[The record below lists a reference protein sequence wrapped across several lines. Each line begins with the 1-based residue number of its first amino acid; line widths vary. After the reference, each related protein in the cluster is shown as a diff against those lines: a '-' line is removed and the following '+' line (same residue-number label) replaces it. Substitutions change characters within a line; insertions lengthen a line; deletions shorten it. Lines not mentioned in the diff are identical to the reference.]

1 VTEVVTV
8 RSARIRVHRT
18 GDPQHPPVVLL
29 HGIGRSLQDWL
40 PQHDRLSG
48 SHRVISLD
56 LPGFGLS
63 ERFGEPATLDSLAGG
78 VEDTLVAVGEDR
90 PVHVMGNSLG
100 GAVAMRMLVRDPDRI
115 ATMTLV
121 NSAGFG
127 KEVALALR
135 VLAVPGLGLRLLRR
149 MDRRAAWRVERSL
162 FVDRALVTDE
172 RVDFALKVAGRPDQ
186 ARVFLETAKS
196 LATVRGTRAGWRSE
210 LVTKVAEL
218 RKPTLV
224 VWGDR
229 DLILPATHLDAAR
242 RLLPHAEWHL
252 FPGTGHMPQ
261 IERADEFAALVRPL
275 LAAGGPAD
283 SGQEIP
289 HSPVVRPDR

>member
-1 VTEVVTV
+1 VTEVVAV
-8 RSARIRVHRT
+8 RGAKIRVHVT
-18 GDPQHPPVVLL
+18 GDPQSPPVLLL
-29 HGIGRSLQDWL
+29 HGIGRSLEDWL

-48 SHRVISLD
+48 SHRVVSVD

-63 ERFGEPATLDSLAGG
+63 ERLGERVTLDSLAAG
-78 VEDTLVAVGEDR
+78 VEDTLAAVGEDR

-115 ATMTLV
+115 VTLTLV

-127 KEVALALR
+127 KEVTLALR

-149 MDRRAAWRVERSL
+149 MDRRAARRVERSL

-172 RVDFALKVAGRPDQ
+172 RVDFALKVAARPEY

-196 LATVRGTRAGWRSE
+196 VGSFRGVRRAWRSE
-210 LVTKVAEL
+210 LVAKVAEL

-224 VWGDR
+224 VWGER
-229 DLILPATHLDAAR
+229 DLILPATHLQAAR
-242 RLLPHAEWHL
+242 TLLPHAESHL

-261 IERADEFAALVRPL
+261 IERADDFAAVVRRF
-275 LAAGGPAD
+275 LAAVQA
-283 SGQEIP
+283 
-289 HSPVVRPDR
+289 